1 MTDPDILYN
10 IGIMTPKINYITRSI
25 EDNLVNSVNK
35 GKVIILYGPR
45 QAGKTTL
52 VKNFFGSR
60 NLPYVYLACEE
71 ERIRRQLLPDSLV
84 LKKII
89 GGFTNIVIDEAQ
101 KLENPGL
108 ILKILIDNF
117 PHLNII
123 ASGSSSFD
131 LANKLNEPL
140 TGRHFQFFL
149 YPLSYFEIKRNFPP
163 PDMDFHWRQS
173 MIFGGYPEVFLTDNR
188 EEKINRLITLA
199 NDYLYKD
206 ILSFNLVKN
215 SRKIHDLLVMISL
228 QLGQEVSYHELS
240 NGLSVDQKTVER
252 YLDLLEK
259 NFVIFRLFAFS
270 RNLRSEINRK
280 VKIYFYDVGIRNAI
294 INNFNEPELR
304 TDAGALFENY
314 TIAEKMKVYNQKQR
328 FPNFYFWRT
337 YDQKEIDFVE
347 EYEGK
352 IRGSEFKLSDK
363 SKPSW
368 AAKKRFLKSYP
379 GSEVKLVT
387 PENLGDFLSV

>member
-1 MTDPDILYN
+1 MI
-10 IGIMTPKINYITRSI
+10 PKISYIIRSI
-25 EDNLVNSVNK
+25 EPNLAKSLDK

-52 VKNFFGSR
+52 VKNFFASQD
-60 NLPYVYLACEE
+60 LPFLYLSCEE

-89 GGFTNIVIDEAQ
+89 GNFTNIVIDEAQ

-108 ILKILIDNF
+108 VLKILIDNF

-149 YPLSYFEIKRNFPP
+149 YPLSYFEIKQNVLPQ
-163 PDMDFHWRQS
+163 DLDFYWREAL
-173 MIFGGYPEVFLTDNR
+173 IFGSYPEIFRLDSR
-188 EEKINRLITLA
+188 EEKIKYLMILT

-206 ILSFNLVKN
+206 ILNFNLVKN
-215 SRKIHDLLVMISL
+215 SRKIHDLLVLIGL
-228 QLGQEVSYHELS
+228 QLGQEVSYHELANS
-240 NGLSVDQKTVER
+240 LSLDQKTIER

-280 VKIYFYDVGIRNAI
+280 VKIYFYDLGIRNTL
-294 INNFNEPELR
+294 INNFNEPPLR
-304 TDAGALFENY
+304 SDAGTLFENY
-314 TIAEKMKVYNQKQR
+314 AIVEKMKIYNQKER
-328 FPNFYFWRT
+328 FPNLFFWRT
-337 YDQKEIDFVE
+337 YDQKEIDFIE

-352 IRGSEFKLSDK
+352 IRASEFKLSEK
-363 SKPSW
+363 SKLST
-368 AAKKRFLKSYP
+368 ATKKQFLTSYP
-379 GSEVKLVT
+379 QSEINLVT
-387 PENLGDFLSV
+387 PQNLENFLKLGS

>member
-1 MTDPDILYN
+1 MTA
-10 IGIMTPKINYITRSI
+10 KISYISRGI
-25 EDNLVNSVNK
+25 EDNLAKSMNK

-52 VKNFFGSR
+52 IKNFFSSR
-60 NLPYVYLACEE
+60 NLPYLYLACEE
-71 ERIRRQLLPDSLV
+71 DRIRRQLVPDSLA

-89 GGFTNIVIDEAQ
+89 GDFGNIVIDEAQ
-101 KLENPGL
+101 QLENPGL
-108 ILKILIDNF
+108 VLKVLIDNF
-117 PHLNII
+117 PRLNII

-149 YPLSYFEIKRNFPP
+149 YPLSYFEIKKNVPG
-163 PDMDFHWRQS
+163 PDVDFHWREAL
-173 MIFGGYPEVFLTDNR
+173 IFGGYPEIFRLGGR
-188 EEKINRLITLA
+188 EEKIRRLTVLA

-206 ILSFNLVKN
+206 ILSFHLVKN
-215 SRKIHDLLVMISL
+215 SRKIHDLVTAIGL

-240 NGLSVDQKTVER
+240 NLLSVDQKTVER

-280 VKIYFYDVGIRNAI
+280 VKIYFYDLGIRNAL
-294 INNFNEPELR
+294 INNFNEQYLR
-304 TDAGALFENY
+304 TDAGAMFENY
-314 TIAEKMKVYNQKQR
+314 AIAEKIKIYNQKGR
-328 FPNFYFWRT
+328 WPNFYFWRT
-337 YDQKEIDFVE
+337 YDQKEIDFIE

-352 IRGSEFKLSDK
+352 IRASEFKLSEK
-363 SKPSW
+363 SKLSP
-368 AAKKRFLKSYP
+368 ATKKQFLTSYP
-379 GSEVKLVT
+379 GSEIKLIT
-387 PENLGDFLSV
+387 PENLETFLGF

>member
-1 MTDPDILYN
+1 MTA
-10 IGIMTPKINYITRSI
+10 KINYIIRGI
-25 EDNLVNSVNK
+25 EANLAKSMNK

-52 VKNFFGSR
+52 VQNFFSSR
-60 NLPYVYLACEE
+60 SLPYLYLACEE
-71 ERIRRQLLPDSLV
+71 ERIRRQLIPDSLP

-89 GGFTNIVIDEAQ
+89 GDFQNIVIDEAQ

-108 ILKILIDNF
+108 VLKVLIDNF
-117 PHLNII
+117 PRLNII

-149 YPLSYFEIKRNFPP
+149 YPLSYFEIKRNVPT
-163 PDMDFHWRQS
+163 PDFDFHWREAL
-173 MIFGGYPEVFLTDNR
+173 IFGGYPEIFRLAGR
-188 EEKINRLITLA
+188 EEKIKRLITLA

-215 SRKIHDLLVMISL
+215 SRKIHDLLAAIGL
-228 QLGQEVSYHELS
+228 QLGQEVSYHELA
-240 NGLSVDQKTVER
+240 NLLSVDQKTVER

-280 VKIYFYDVGIRNAI
+280 VKIYFFDSGIRNAL
-294 INNFNEPELR
+294 INNFNGERLR

-314 TIAEKMKVYNQKQR
+314 AIVEKMKIYNQR
-328 FPNFYFWRT
+328 GRSPNFYFWRT
-337 YDQKEIDFVE
+337 YDQKEIDFIE

-352 IRGSEFKLSDK
+352 IQAIEFKLSQK
-363 SKPSW
+363 SKLSS
-368 AAKKRFLKSYP
+368 AAKKQFLTAYP
-379 GSEVKLVT
+379 ESEIKLVT
-387 PENLGDFLSV
+387 PENLETFLSS

>member
-1 MTDPDILYN
+1 MN
-10 IGIMTPKINYITRSI
+10 PKINYITRII
-25 EDNLVNSVNK
+25 EHNLAASMNK

-52 VKNFFGSR
+52 VKNFFTSR
-60 NLPYVYLACEE
+60 DLPYLYLACEE
-71 ERIRRQLLPDSLV
+71 ERIRRQLIPDSLG

-89 GGFTNIVIDEAQ
+89 GDFTNVVIDEAQ

-108 ILKILIDNF
+108 VLKVLIDNF

-140 TGRHFQFFL
+140 TGRHFQLFL
-149 YPLSYFEIKRNFPP
+149 YPLSYFEIKQNVLP
-163 PDMDFHWRQS
+163 PDLDFHWREAL
-173 MIFGGYPEVFLTDNR
+173 IFGGYPEIFRLDGR
-188 EEKINRLITLA
+188 EEKINRLIILA

-215 SRKIHDLLVMISL
+215 SRKIHDLLVAIGL

-240 NGLSVDQKTVER
+240 NFLSVDQKTVER

-280 VKIYFYDVGIRNAI
+280 VKIYFYDLGIRNAL
-294 INNFNEPELR
+294 INNFNEERLR
-304 TDAGALFENY
+304 IDAGALFENY
-314 TIAEKMKVYNQKQR
+314 AIIEKMKIYNQKQR

-337 YDQKEIDFVE
+337 YDQKEIDFIE

-352 IRGSEFKLSDK
+352 IRASEFKISEK
-363 SKPSW
+363 SKLSS
-368 AAKKRFLKSYP
+368 AAKKQFLTSYP
-379 GSEVKLVT
+379 GSEIKLVT
-387 PENLGDFLSV
+387 PESLETFLGS

>member
-1 MTDPDILYN
+1 MTA
-10 IGIMTPKINYITRSI
+10 KINYIIRGI
-25 EDNLVNSVNK
+25 EANLAKSMNK

-52 VKNFFGSR
+52 VKNFFSSR
-60 NLPYVYLACEE
+60 SLPYLYLACEE
-71 ERIRRQLLPDSLV
+71 ERISRQLIPDSLA

-89 GGFTNIVIDEAQ
+89 GDFQNIVIDEAQ

-108 ILKILIDNF
+108 VLKILIDNF
-117 PHLNII
+117 PRLNII

-149 YPLSYFEIKRNFPP
+149 YPLSYFEIKRNVPA
-163 PDMDFHWRQS
+163 PDLDFYWREAL
-173 MIFGGYPEVFLTDNR
+173 IFGGYPEIFRLAGR
-188 EEKINRLITLA
+188 EEKIKRLIILA

-215 SRKIHDLLVMISL
+215 SRKIHDLLAAIGL
-228 QLGQEVSYHELS
+228 QLGQEVSYHELA
-240 NGLSVDQKTVER
+240 NLLSVDQKTVER

-280 VKIYFYDVGIRNAI
+280 VKIYFFDSGIRNAL
-294 INNFNEPELR
+294 INNFNGERLR

-314 TIAEKMKVYNQKQR
+314 AIVEKMKIYNQR
-328 FPNFYFWRT
+328 GRSPIFYFWRT
-337 YDQKEIDFVE
+337 YDQKEIDFIE

-352 IRGSEFKLSDK
+352 IKATEFKLSQK
-363 SKPSW
+363 SKLSS
-368 AAKKRFLKSYP
+368 AAKKQFLTAYP
-379 GSEVKLVT
+379 ESEIKLVT
-387 PENLGDFLSV
+387 PENLEIFLSS